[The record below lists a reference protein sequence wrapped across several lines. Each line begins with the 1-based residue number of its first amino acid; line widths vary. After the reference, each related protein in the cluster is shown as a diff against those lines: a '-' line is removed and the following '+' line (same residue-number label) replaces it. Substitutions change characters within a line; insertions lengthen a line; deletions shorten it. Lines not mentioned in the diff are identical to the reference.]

1 MNKEQIDAVTYL
13 KKQIREE
20 IERYKIAVKIHGHEK
35 ASKTLHIQINLDEG
49 QSILD
54 SEVEYSEEEMSQTFY
69 RGREKGK
76 LPDGKE
82 FYLRPTFNGYLRE
95 LAGLEDPHKN
105 WEDKVQEY
113 YKAHAP
119 KSDTFDKVVE
129 ILSVLH
135 GFDRYEISGSDH
147 LKNDLGLDSLDVVEL
162 EMELE
167 KEFNFLVD
175 DQVWSDIQDWCVDEV
190 VVNVEKNIK
199 N

>member
-49 QSILD
+49 QAILD
-54 SEVEYSEEEMSQTFY
+54 SE
-69 RGREKGK
+69 
-76 LPDGKE
+76 
-82 FYLRPTFNGYLRE
+82 
-95 LAGLEDPHKN
+95 
-105 WEDKVQEY
+105 
-113 YKAHAP
+113 KAHAP

-190 VVNVEKNIK
+190 VVNVEKNMK
-199 N
+199 